1 MKKTAAVL
9 MRDEVTDLFT
19 ELALWANVVMQSEMG
34 DRIRIC
40 AAYDAGL
47 QLIAER
53 TPPGSLPRPGIEA
66 CILQHQELKAAED
79 ISCVGWILA
88 AIATRVGERDLPKWE
103 EAQKVIDITVRL
115 LSRYRQTCVH

>member
-1 MKKTAAVL
+1 

-40 AAYDAGL
+40 VAYDAGL
-47 QLIAER
+47 KLIAER
-53 TPPGSLPRPGIEA
+53 TPPGSLPRPAIEA